1 MYNIRES
8 LKRSVNREAD
18 NNVGGKWLTLQSIEA
33 CIISHSRVWKGN
45 CALSKGKTS
54 GSPSS
59 VGLPSASPPRC
70 VHRRT
75 RGTISCTTPWK
86 SRNTREQTTAAT
98 TVVYVRACV
107 QNYLCTC
114 DGEFHGAMSARQMRE
129 HVRSYFAR
137 GEERARFEFS
147 RKLAKTVNTLR
158 WRTSCCKLLRIYI
171 THSYI
176 LKKSLGFCGDRA
188 FKVLWSNP
196 G

>member
-45 CALSKGKTS
+45 RALGKGKTS
-54 GSPSS
+54 GSPPS

-98 TVVYVRACV
+98 TVVYVRACMRACRITYV
-107 QNYLCTC
+107 RAMGNFMARCPRGKCGSTWDRISHKEKSRPVSSLAASLRKWLTLCG
-114 DGEFHGAMSARQMRE
+114 GER
-129 HVRSYFAR
+129 
-137 GEERARFEFS
+137 
-147 RKLAKTVNTLR
+147 LAA
-158 WRTSCCKLLRIYI
+158 SCCIYIYIYI

-176 LKKSLGFCGDRA
+176 LKKSLGFCGE
-188 FKVLWSNP
+188 
-196 G
+196 